1 MLQYIIDLWK
11 SLNEQ
16 TNGNALLMSVAVV
29 ICVHG
34 FTRKI
39 MEWLRKSVRGIVY
52 FFKAHND

>member
-1 MLQYIIDLWK
+1 MKSKMLQYIIEFWK

-39 MEWLRKSVRGIVY
+39 MEWLRKSVRGIV
-52 FFKAHND
+52 